1 MYDKNLLKTV
11 DIIVILLVA
20 ISLFIAYFWGILLL
34 YDKFLLWVITHIEKI
49 ITARMAIAGIIIL
62 CVISIFVGKLIMVF
76 TTKYYIRLIKWKK
89 VIHIIDKDVR
99 EEIPVHLSEDYER
112 ESDKM
117 EYLSYLQNL
126 RKENEWNNFIR
137 KGFEKRLTDT

>member
-89 VIHIIDKDVR
+89 
-99 EEIPVHLSEDYER
+99 
-112 ESDKM
+112 
-117 EYLSYLQNL
+117 
-126 RKENEWNNFIR
+126 
-137 KGFEKRLTDT
+137 

>member
-34 YDKFLLWVITHIEKI
+34 YDKFLLWVSTHIEKI

-89 VIHIIDKDVR
+89 
-99 EEIPVHLSEDYER
+99 
-112 ESDKM
+112 
-117 EYLSYLQNL
+117 
-126 RKENEWNNFIR
+126 
-137 KGFEKRLTDT
+137 

>member
-34 YDKFLLWVITHIEKI
+34 YDKFLLWVSTHIEKI
-49 ITARMAIAGIIIL
+49 ITARIAIAGIIIL
-62 CVISIFVGKLIMVF
+62 CVISFFVGKLIMVF

-89 VIHIIDKDVR
+89 
-99 EEIPVHLSEDYER
+99 
-112 ESDKM
+112 
-117 EYLSYLQNL
+117 
-126 RKENEWNNFIR
+126 
-137 KGFEKRLTDT
+137 

>member
-1 MYDKNLLKTV
+1 MKRT
-11 DIIVILLVA
+11 
-20 ISLFIAYFWGILLL
+20 
-34 YDKFLLWVITHIEKI
+34 
-49 ITARMAIAGIIIL
+49 
-62 CVISIFVGKLIMVF
+62 
-76 TTKYYIRLIKWKK
+76 
-89 VIHIIDKDVR
+89 IHIIDKDVR

-126 RKENEWNNFIR
+126 RKENEWNNFVR